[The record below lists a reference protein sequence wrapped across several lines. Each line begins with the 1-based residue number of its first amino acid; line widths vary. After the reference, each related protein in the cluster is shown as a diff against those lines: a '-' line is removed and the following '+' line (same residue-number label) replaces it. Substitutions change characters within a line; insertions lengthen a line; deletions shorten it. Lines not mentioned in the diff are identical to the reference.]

1 MPIYKIY
8 DEHLVSVIFEVEA
21 SSKEE
26 AKSKFMKEDR
36 EIVYV
41 GETDYEPTGNITVVL
56 NERGWWTM
64 NRSEARFQE
73 KLQKYKG
80 KKRIEK
86 RFRFRITKASNTGK
100 TKRYSH
106 QNFEA
111 RWTMPVYDFLIRC
124 TECNGEGE
132 YQLSLNPS
140 SPIYKCGYCS
150 EGYIEVVESFDCERD
165 LRLDYPDAV
174 DIIAEETEEI

>member
-41 GETDYEPTGNITVVL
+41 GETDYEPTGNITIVV
-56 NERGWWTM
+56 NKRGW
-64 NRSEARFQE
+64 
-73 KLQKYKG
+73 
-80 KKRIEK
+80 
-86 RFRFRITKASNTGK
+86 
-100 TKRYSH
+100 
-106 QNFEA
+106 
-111 RWTMPVYDFLIRC
+111 WTMPVYDFLIRC

-150 EGYIEVVESFDCERD
+150 EGYVEVVESFDCEGD

-174 DIIAEETEEI
+174 DIIADETEEI